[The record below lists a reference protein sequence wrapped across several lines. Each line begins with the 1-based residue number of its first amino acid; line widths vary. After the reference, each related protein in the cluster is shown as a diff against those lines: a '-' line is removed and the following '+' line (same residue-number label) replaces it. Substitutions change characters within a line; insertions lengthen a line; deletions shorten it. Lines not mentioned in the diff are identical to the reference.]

1 MGSYN
6 ESFLKLRQAVRPY
19 ISKSSGTILIGVSG
33 GAAGNG
39 YPGFFQSN
47 TQISYI
53 SGNTI
58 TLNNN
63 LFGNVSNTFGVEF
76 DKSIVYNPNKT
87 VETTYNQDTI
97 LVTPTRLA
105 NTNAPVGVN
114 GSQANVGSGITTA
127 QVGNISQGW
136 VHIQKKTN
144 NDGTV
149 RYLKETL
156 VALANPVASNTGSGN
171 TSFGYFLTGL

>member
-1 MGSYN
+1 MLFRS
-6 ESFLKLRQAVRPY
+6 
-19 ISKSSGTILIGVSG
+19 
-33 GAAGNG
+33 
-39 YPGFFQSN
+39 
-47 TQISYI
+47 
-53 SGNTI
+53 
-58 TLNNN
+58 NN
-63 LFGNVSNTFGVEF
+63 LFNNVSAGFGVEF
-76 DKSIVYNPNKT
+76 DKGIVYNSNKT

-97 LVTPTRLA
+97 LVTATRLA

-114 GSQANVGSGITTA
+114 GNQANVGSGITTA